1 MRFSTKEDIE
11 ATLSET
17 FMVLSEFE
25 AYERAA
31 LRRGIDVR
39 RARDVQPMGVG
50 MEWEATFSL
59 RGSTRDI
66 TLSLVEY
73 DPPHGFRFES
83 DSQGLEGELK
93 LELISLAPHRTR
105 MSVTLDLAPKSLSAR
120 LLLQSLK
127 LAKTNLNKRFKSK
140 TSDFARAIEDRVARA
155 RMG

>member
-11 ATLSET
+11 ATLIDT

-39 RARDVQPMGVG
+39 RVKDMMPVAAG

-59 RGSTRDI
+59 RGSVRDI
-66 TLSLVEY
+66 NLTLAEY
-73 DPPHGFRFES
+73 DAPNGFRFVS
-83 DSQGLEGELK
+83 DSQGLEGV
-93 LELISLAPHRTR
+93 LEVSLIALSPNRTR
-105 MSVTLDLAPKSLSAR
+105 MGVILDLTPKSLSAR

-127 LAKTNLNKRFKSK
+127 LAKASLNNRFKSK
-140 TSDFARAIEDRVARA
+140 TADFARSLEDRVGNPHRA
-155 RMG
+155 